1 MLRDASFLSDSANPT
16 TVMGRYHLPQNR
28 DCTHA
33 LDRSD
38 ADITH
43 PPPGNC
49 GRLSFTSLVGSIE
62 ANVVQHASRM
72 EVQSTPRDVVED
84 LENMCVVRAYHHFS
98 RPSASDDLANSSTY
112 LNGTEKPWAYS
123 LSTSCSIAVSSPP
136 LFLHFRAS

>member
-16 TVMGRYHLPQNR
+16 TVMGRSHLPQNR
-28 DCTHA
+28 DCTYA

-43 PPPGNC
+43 SPPGNC
-49 GRLSFTSLVGSIE
+49 GRLSFTSRVGSIE

-98 RPSASDDLANSSTY
+98 HLSASDDLANSSTC
-112 LNGTEKPWAYS
+112 LSGTERPCTNS
-123 LSTSCSIAVSSPP
+123 LSASCSIMVSSPP
-136 LFLHFRAS
+136 LFLHLRAS